1 MANDC
6 EFQLMQIGLILKNAK
21 IEVTEAIN
29 GLEALEHVTVSKKR
43 FDFILLDLG
52 MPIMDGYDAC
62 KQIVAHYSDEHKLIG
77 QKQLQGQS

>member
-1 MANDC
+1 
-6 EFQLMQIGLILKNAK
+6 MQIGLILKNAK

-29 GLEALEHVTVSKKR
+29 GLEALEHVTVSKMR

-62 KQIVAHYSDEHKLIG
+62 KQIVAYYSDEHKLIG
-77 QKQLQGQS
+77 QK